1 MVNYPDL
8 RLSLSLPPDDDLT
21 LTLSLPLFGGN
32 SDDRKRKME
41 EAKTMGYLDSAD
53 FSFSLKKIASF
64 RNVLFPAEIEYNNW
78 FGISTELKL
87 FDNPFGH
94 GSSSKKAQ
102 EASDSNSV
110 VGRSVTHVTTDHNSN
125 KSSSEVLERPE
136 ERNMRPPVQLNHEP
150 WKIKK
155 KLNKSDV
162 NMLCRL
168 LISKTV
174 VHAYVLPELESQ
186 EKRDRVRTKGGLKV
200 MVWDCDTETQHPLTL
215 EYWKSSRSYVFKSG
229 WSGFVKRRGLTV
241 GDEIGMFWDRLNTR
255 FSFAVLARANG
266 A

>member
-8 RLSLSLPPDDDLT
+8 RLSLSLPPDDDIT
-21 LTLSLPLFGGN
+21 FTLSPPLFGG
-32 SDDRKRKME
+32 STDDRKRKME
-41 EAKTMGYLDSAD
+41 EAKGMGCLDSAD
-53 FSFSLKKIASF
+53 CSFSLKKIASF
-64 RNVLFPAEIEYNNW
+64 RSLFPEEIEYGNC

-87 FDNPFGH
+87 FDNPLGR
-94 GSSSKKAQ
+94 GSSAKKAE
-102 EASDSNSV
+102 EASDSNSL
-110 VGRSVTHVTTDHNSN
+110 VGGSVTHVTTDHNSD
-125 KSSSEVLERPE
+125 KSSSEVLEMPE
-136 ERNMRPPVQLNHEP
+136 ERNMRPPVQLNHDQ

-174 VHAYVLPELESQ
+174 VNAYVLPELETQ

-215 EYWKSSRSYVFKSG
+215 EYWKSSKSYVFKSR
-229 WSGFVKRRGLTV
+229 WSGFVRRRGLTV